1 MKKLVIATRGSALAL
16 WQANHIKALLQKR
29 HPALDVELLV
39 LKTRGDVILDVPLAK
54 VGGKGLFVKEI
65 EEALIS
71 GRADLAVHSMKD
83 VPMLL
88 PEGLMLGLVPER
100 EVKSDVFLSERYD
113 GLADLPPGATLG
125 TSSLRRQAQV
135 LAVRPDIRVAM
146 LRGNVETRLRK
157 MREGQYDAIIL
168 AGAGMKRLGLSASRE
183 AVLAAPEFL
192 PAVGQGALGVEMRA
206 DRADLR
212 EMTAF
217 LEHAPTRICV
227 EAERGFLG
235 GLDGGCQVPI
245 AANAEL
251 KDGYIHLEGLVAEP
265 DGTRVLRRSFCRA
278 VCGDIREA
286 SDQARALG
294 RDLADA
300 LLEAGAR
307 EILARLYEEENAEA
321 RS

>member
-16 WQANHIKALLQKR
+16 WQANHIKALLQER
-29 HPALDVELLV
+29 HLGLDVELLV

-65 EEALIS
+65 EDALLS
-71 GRADLAVHSMKD
+71 GQADLAVHSMKD
-83 VPMLL
+83 VPMIL
-88 PEGLMLGLVPER
+88 PEGLVLGVVPER
-100 EVKSDVFLSERYD
+100 EVKSDLFLSEHYD
-113 GLADLPPGATLG
+113 GLATLPPGATLG

-135 LAVRPDIRVAM
+135 LAARPDIRVAM

-157 MREGQYDAIIL
+157 MREGQFDAIIL
-168 AGAGMKRLGLSASRE
+168 ACAGMKRLGLSAPRE
-183 AVLAAPEFL
+183 AVLTAPEFL

-206 DRADLR
+206 DRADLH
-212 EMTAF
+212 EMMAF
-217 LEHAPTRICV
+217 LEHVPTRICV
-227 EAERGFLG
+227 EAERGFLA

-251 KDGYIHLEGLVAEP
+251 KDGRMQLEGLVAEP
-265 DGTRVLRRSFCRA
+265 DGSRILRRS
-278 VCGDIREA
+278 VCGDIREG
-286 SDQARALG
+286 SDQARKLG
-294 RDLADA
+294 EELADE

-307 EILARLYEEENAEA
+307 EILVRLYGEEHEEA